1 MKPRIDLIAANVLA
15 ALCLFATIAF
25 AAEPPTE
32 PPAPLLFGLP
42 AQDWICQDGTCQ
54 LRPTRQ
60 VIRQKT
66 TSRPVFGLPAVNR
79 TRTVQRVT
87 PAVVAQAPVITS
99 VAPVKTTVQV
109 PVTEWIDEEYQVP
122 VTRMETRVRKKQVTR
137 YETQEQWVCPQ
148 PTNYVVPVQTN
159 YVVPVQTN
167 YVVPVQTYFCPA
179 STYSPAPLQVQ
190 VKQTKIQRS
199 GGPLRR
205 MGQLI
210 VQPFR
215 NVRAKRSGNVSAGT
229 VYPPAGQD
237 VYSHLIHDH
246 GMSAS
251 YVYSLSYSQAL
262 QAHTARH

>member
-87 PAVVAQAPVITS
+87 PAVVAQAPTITS

-122 VTRMETRVRKKQVTR
+122 VTRMETRVRKKAGHALRNPRAMGLPAANKLRCARTNKCKQIML
-137 YETQEQWVCPQ
+137 CP
-148 PTNYVVPVQTN
+148 Y
-159 YVVPVQTN
+159 
-167 YVVPVQTYFCPA
+167 
-179 STYSPAPLQVQ
+179 
-190 VKQTKIQRS
+190 
-199 GGPLRR
+199 
-205 MGQLI
+205 
-210 VQPFR
+210 
-215 NVRAKRSGNVSAGT
+215 KR
-229 VYPPAGQD
+229 
-237 VYSHLIHDH
+237 IF
-246 GMSAS
+246 
-251 YVYSLSYSQAL
+251 
-262 QAHTARH
+262 ARHQRIPPRRYKSRSSKPKSSEAEGHCGEWGN